1 MPTFR
6 GEIVQ
11 TGQNVEV
18 DYTNPLSQYLSWA
31 IVPSEGSGDS
41 IKESV
46 SGETASAPAGTLIWN
61 SDGSVTG
68 PDNTWIYRTKNY
80 PQTFKEDALI
90 FLDVSKHAPSSSL
103 DSLFSRGD
111 GTSNSKNEININVEK
126 FSDQSLGFSLQ
137 MEFEGKGYILPSLD
151 NTNTTPRTSLVLH
164 WDASELKLK
173 LYQNSQL
180 VHESEVYTTSNERD
194 MDVEMFCSLGGS
206 AIKYYAGMYLQ
217 HPTGSFT
224 LEEIESIVSD
234 PYQLFRK
241 KHQSVND
248 HALTGDGSGFAS
260 VSIPEALWSSGS
272 ANNPITHRLGYI
284 ASAIESDTRSSVIL
298 GTGTRHVLRH
308 PPEQCTIGHHS
319 VDLQSLGVDVYA
331 LNKFEIVRTFDG
343 TTKSSKLY
351 INDVFVEEVSPSSI
365 TLQSYNFLFKLND
378 TDFRKGRVKCIWQN
392 DSRNPENNRF
402 YDLNQANAQA
412 YIPELLNGQ
421 HGELVGF
428 PAPSGYVRE
437 VDSTKGI
444 KFNGV
449 NQYGAVEPTLL
460 WGNGDSFAFEF
471 DFFYTGEPN
480 QSLAGDPEGFNNNIL
495 IESSTKIIVRMG
507 NSSKAINLIAPL
519 AVGRH
524 SIAIK
529 RNGFADFGAYDLDD
543 NLLSE
548 PMDPLG
554 GALSLYGFGIQYNSG
569 YFRQFKGVMY
579 RARFYTDFNRTML
592 AHDWQFTKASGY
604 SVPDEVGSLDIQLF
618 NFDAAR
624 YRPEAGGNLIGYRF
638 KKTSYAD
645 FNRFSW
651 FSIEYNESCALEA
664 CFVYDANGERRYP
677 ITTNRNAWSNNQGI
691 GIHENGNII
700 IGYGRHGGQVQI
712 SKSLVNVDNGDFLTV
727 RVEIDQDLT
736 SRVYFNGELVHTQT
750 VSNIQS
756 TEIARVGN
764 WFELNNETY
773 KPFDDTVRY
782 VQTERSGVVTNY
794 WDCSTGDA
802 DQIIDTVGGNHAQ
815 IVDASTTGYLP
826 IVKRRVLTLSPNVG
840 SDYND
845 INSFFS
851 AEKSVNGSH
860 PVLLVSG
867 TNTVTTDST
876 LHMDVESEF
885 PTGLTIKA
893 VGGEYW
899 GKTLPDGS
907 RDLDKSGKATLV
919 SSVKGNK
926 IRWGVNGQTLNVEG
940 LVLETTSPDSVAVIS
955 MNPYRSGHLNMLS
968 SFVMQAGGGATNK
981 AGLAVGSSNSATVK
995 DSIIY
1000 GASSHGIESTGAGNA
1015 KVFNTM
1021 VVKCNQANSGYRH
1034 GIFNAKAVN
1043 CIAFDNGDSGKD
1055 FHNNAEGSA
1064 NNISED
1070 ATGDIQ
1076 LADIATAFADSA
1088 ALDFRLKQSYADAN
1102 LMGVGWNGSDIAS
1115 WAYYDDSA
1123 GGGATP
1129 EDVVYNIRLNGMDGD
1144 YLATQFSLGKS
1155 FDIKLKEFQSSEVV
1169 SSQDADVDRVLS
1181 ALPLTPTTT
1190 IQSQS
1195 QQKDLLLGLDTTIA
1209 PLSAS
1214 KSFLLKDVTSTMKGV
1229 TASIEG
1235 HTLAIK
1241 AERVATLRGAELES
1255 SFGALYA
1262 QKNWLQTLKT
1272 VSGETSGVDASLTK
1286 DRTFNA
1292 SGLLTKANGGN
1303 VGLTKDYAFDASG
1316 VLVRL
1321 DGVEANLTRDYAFNA
1336 DGLAVTLN
1344 GVTMDLTLSELGI
1357 FTISLKGMAARSK
1370 TSKINTQIER
1380 AVKLAAFKGS
1390 EFGATIYVNVD
1401 RLLKA
1406 KGANL
1411 DGFVINE
1418 SLLTERGVSLSGAS
1432 ISSFVDAS
1440 SLLFDKQATLGAAY
1454 AQSYLYGLSMSSTAV
1469 MNLSKTNTITS
1480 YSVSFEASP
1489 VSVIYELTRGK

>member
-6 GEIVQ
+6 SEIVSA
-11 TGQNVEV
+11 GQDVEI
-18 DYTNPLSQYLSWA
+18 DYTNPLSRYLELA
-31 IVPSEGSGDS
+31 IIPSQSAGDALLDS
-41 IKESV
+41 KSQTYHNFPTN
-46 SGETASAPAGTLIWN
+46 SLIWN
-61 SDGSVTG
+61 DDDSVTTSTYLNHLNHEIN
-68 PDNTWIYRTKNY
+68 DNSVIFDSSWIMQVDCYVSADSD
-80 PQTFKEDALI
+80 FDAKSPILLI
-90 FLDVSKHAPSSSL
+90 TDRSSSAFKGR
-103 DSLFSRGD
+103 DSIGIITDRYVGVTAQVCDAYESVD
-111 GTSNSKNEININVEK
+111 TT
-126 FSDQSLGFSLQ
+126 
-137 MEFEGKGYILPSLD
+137 YTASLD
-151 NTNTTPRTSLVLH
+151 TRVTLTVIFQKSTKEVSIYDSGSLVLSH
-164 WDASELKLK
+164 TIAGTAGETWDTPLLVGLGNPSIK
-173 LYQNSQL
+173 LYS
-180 VHESEVYTTSNERD
+180 
-194 MDVEMFCSLGGS
+194 SLLLR
-206 AIKYYAGMYLQ
+206 KDEN
-217 HPTGSFT
+217 FT
-224 LEEIESIVSD
+224 VEEIDALVSD
-234 PYQLFRK
+234 PYQLFRQ

-284 ASAIESDTRSSVIL
+284 ASAIEGDTRSSVIL

-308 PPEQCTIGHHS
+308 PPEQCAIGHHS

-365 TLQSYNFLFKLND
+365 TLQSYNSLFKLND

-392 DSRNPENNRF
+392 DSSNPENNRF

-712 SKSLVNVDNGDFLTV
+712 SKSLVNIDNGDFLTV

-750 VSNIQS
+750 VSNIQF
-756 TEIARVGN
+756 TEIGRVGN

-802 DQIIDTVGGNHAQ
+802 DQIVDTVGNNHA
-815 IVDASTTGYLP
+815 IITDVPTAGYLP
-826 IVKRRVLTLSPNVG
+826 VTERRVFTVGNGKDFSDLVAWEPNATT
-840 SDYND
+840 DEY
-845 INSFFS
+845 FT
-851 AEKSVNGSH
+851 
-860 PVLLVSG
+860 VLL
-867 TNTVTTDST
+867 
-876 LHMDVESEF
+876 
-885 PTGLTIKA
+885 
-893 VGGEYW
+893 
-899 GKTLPDGS
+899 
-907 RDLDKSGKATLV
+907 
-919 SSVKGNK
+919 
-926 IRWGVNGQTLNVEG
+926 
-940 LVLETTSPDSVAVIS
+940 
-955 MNPYRSGHLNMLS
+955 
-968 SFVMQAGGGATNK
+968 
-981 AGLAVGSSNSATVK
+981 
-995 DSIIY
+995 IY
-1000 GASSHGIESTGAGNA
+1000 GAVNSPGILGGSSTLRSGLSIRGVTEDAKIQGNLDYRGGVGFLLQEIVHEGGVLRQSFAGEGFFQVENVTVEAADISDNYFSCNEIGVFKNCIIKNLPITFTSDRARLYDCIATKSRRADRAPFRNQQTECYNCISFDNAGNDYESISIGSGCISSD
-1015 KVFNTM
+1015 NT
-1021 VVKCNQANSGYRH
+1021 ASASGL
-1034 GIFNAKAVN
+1034 GV
-1043 CIAFDNGDSGKD
+1043 
-1055 FHNNAEGSA
+1055 
-1064 NNISED
+1064 
-1070 ATGDIQ
+1070 Q
-1076 LADIATAFADSA
+1076 LADIATGFASIDNN
-1088 ALDFRLKQSYADAN
+1088 DYRIKQSYADAN
-1102 LMGVGWNGSDIAS
+1102 LMGAGWNSSDIAS

-1123 GGGATP
+1123 EGGATP

-1144 YLATQFSLGKS
+1144 HLVTQFSLGKS
-1155 FDIKLKEFQSSEVV
+1155 LNIKLKEFQSSEVV
-1169 SSQDADVDRVLS
+1169 SSQDTDVDRVLS

-1195 QQKDLLLGLDTTIA
+1195 QQKDLLIGLDTTIA

-1255 SFGALYA
+1255 SFGSLYA

-1272 VSGETSGVDASLTK
+1272 VSGETSGVDANLTK

-1292 SGLLTKANGGN
+1292 SGLLTKAHGGN
-1303 VGLTKDYAFDASG
+1303 AGLTKDYAFDTSG
-1316 VLVRL
+1316 VLAKL
-1321 DGVEANLTRDYAFNA
+1321 DGVEVNLTRDYAFNA

-1344 GVTMDLTLSELGI
+1344 GVTMDLTLNELGI
-1357 FTISLKGMAARSK
+1357 FTISLKGMTARSK

-1418 SLLTERGVSLSGAS
+1418 SLLTERGASLSGAS